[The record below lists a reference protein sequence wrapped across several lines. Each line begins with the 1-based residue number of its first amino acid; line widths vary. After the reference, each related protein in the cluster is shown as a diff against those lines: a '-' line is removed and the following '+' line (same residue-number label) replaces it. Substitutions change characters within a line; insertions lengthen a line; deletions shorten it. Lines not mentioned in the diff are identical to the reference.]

1 MDFDNPK
8 VYSDTFI
15 SDGLVII
22 GIVIITIISDD
33 VYGNCDMCQTCDPGI
48 EYQPARPTPQEIPIE
63 NIKTLHS
70 LYHPWRKVKKL
81 MQKKNINQ

>member
-1 MDFDNPK
+1 MDLDNPK

-22 GIVIITIISDD
+22 GIVIITIIYDD
-33 VYGNCDMCQTCDPGI
+33 AYDNCDMCQTRDPGI
-48 EYQPARPTPQEIPIE
+48 EYQPVRPTPQEIPIE

-70 LYHPWRKVKKL
+70 LYHP
-81 MQKKNINQ
+81 